1 TEDENMCHQIISTI
15 KVIDSLEDVY
25 LLAKRADNI
34 ILNIHAAYD
43 DAKVESTY
51 RVFAI
56 DMLKLMQASIS
67 SFPSGSS
74 VENTNERN
82 TLIGIEE

>member
-1 TEDENMCHQIISTI
+1 AHCEFLT
-15 KVIDSLEDVY
+15 
-25 LLAKRADNI
+25 
-34 ILNIHAAYD
+34 IHAESAD
-43 DAKVESTY
+43 VKFESTY